1 MNITMIPLAELKPN
15 PRNVRLHSAKQLEE
29 YRRSVAKFGQTKA
42 IVCDENKTIL
52 IGNGLYEAMKAQG
65 MTEAACFVKT
75 GMSESD
81 KLKMM
86 MADNKVY
93 SLGVDNLD
101 TIEEIIAELGAMKD
115 FDIPGY
121 DADLLETLT
130 FEPDDADDFM
140 GGYGILDESSK
151 ASMERAAERYAQE
164 EAEFAATAEKLSV
177 PNRNMPAGDRN
188 LREAAPGTTE
198 ETPGRAPTP
207 QTDIVTSSE
216 EKAEGTQGIA
226 LQRRFLVCPKCGEK
240 IWL

>member
-1 MNITMIPLAELKPN
+1 MNITMIPLSELKPN

-29 YRRSVAKFGQTKA
+29 YRRSVEKFGQTKA
-42 IVCDENKTIL
+42 IVCDESKTIL

-65 MTEAACFVKT
+65 MTEAACFIKA
-75 GMSESD
+75 GMSETD

-130 FEPDDADDFM
+130 FDPDDADDFM
-140 GGYGILDESSK
+140 GGYGLLDDTAK
-151 ASMERAAERYAQE
+151 ASMEKAAARYAQE
-164 EAEFAATAEKLSV
+164 DAEFEASAERIAPAAPPRPLESPETATA
-177 PNRNMPAGDRN
+177 
-188 LREAAPGTTE
+188 
-198 ETPGRAPTP
+198 P
-207 QTDIVTSSE
+207 QTDIVTGLP
-216 EKAEGTQGIA
+216 EKPVETSGNA

>member
-1 MNITMIPLAELKPN
+1 MNITMIPLSELKPN

-29 YRRSVAKFGQTKA
+29 YRRSVEKFGQTKA
-42 IVCDENKTIL
+42 IVCDESKTIL

-65 MTEAACFVKT
+65 MTEAACFIKA
-75 GMSESD
+75 GMSETD

-93 SLGVDNLD
+93 SLGVDNLEA
-101 TIEEIIAELGAMKD
+101 IEDIIAELGAVKD

-130 FEPDDADDFM
+130 FEPIDADDFM
-140 GGYGILDESSK
+140 GGYGILDDNSK
-151 ASMERAAERYAQE
+151 ASMEKAAVRYAQE
-164 EAEFAATAEKLSV
+164 DAEFEASAERIAPV
-177 PNRNMPAGDRN
+177 PAPRPQ
-188 LREAAPGTTE
+188 EAPEKGMS
-198 ETPGRAPTP
+198 P
-207 QTDIVTSSE
+207 QADIVTGNSQKPE
-216 EKAEGTQGIA
+216 ETSGNA

>member
-1 MNITMIPLAELKPN
+1 MNITMIPLSELKPN

-29 YRRSVAKFGQTKA
+29 YKRSVAAFGQTKA
-42 IVCDENKTIL
+42 IVCDESKTIL
-52 IGNGLYEAMKAQG
+52 IGNGLYEAMKALG
-65 MTEAACFVKT
+65 KTEAACFIKS
-75 GMSESD
+75 GMSETD

-93 SLGVDNLD
+93 SLGVDNLEA
-101 TIEEIIAELGAMKD
+101 IEDIIAELGAVKD

-130 FEPDDADDFM
+130 FEPIDADDFM
-140 GGYGILDESSK
+140 GGYGILDDSSK

-164 EAEFAATAEKLSV
+164 EAEFAATAEELSV
-177 PNRNMPAGDRN
+177 PNRNMPTGDRD
-188 LREAAPGTTE
+188 LPEAAQETTE

-207 QTDIVTSSE
+207 QTDIVTSPE
-216 EKAEGTQGIA
+216 EKADGTQGIA

>member
-1 MNITMIPLAELKPN
+1 MNITMIPLSELKPN

-29 YRRSVAKFGQTKA
+29 YRRSVEKFGQTKA
-42 IVCDENKTIL
+42 IVCDESKTIL

-65 MTEAACFVKT
+65 MTEAACFIKT

-81 KLKMM
+81 KRKMM
-86 MADNKVY
+86 MADNEVY

-101 TIEEIIAELGAMKD
+101 TIEGIIAELGAMKD

-140 GGYGILDESSK
+140 GGYGLLDDSSK
-151 ASMERAAERYAQE
+151 ANMEKAAARYAQE
-164 EAEFAATAEKLSV
+164 DAKFEASAERIA
-177 PNRNMPAGDRN
+177 P
-188 LREAAPGTTE
+188 AAPPRPLESPGT
-198 ETPGRAPTP
+198 APAP
-207 QTDIVTSSE
+207 QTDIVTGLPEKPE
-216 EKAEGTQGIA
+216 ETSGNA

>member
-1 MNITMIPLAELKPN
+1 MNITMIPLSELKPN

-29 YRRSVAKFGQTKA
+29 YRRSVEKFGQTKA
-42 IVCDENKTIL
+42 IVCDESKTIL

-65 MTEAACFVKT
+65 MTEAACFIKA
-75 GMSESD
+75 GMSETD

-93 SLGVDNLD
+93 SLGVDNLEA
-101 TIEEIIAELGAMKD
+101 IEDIIAELGAVKD

-130 FEPDDADDFM
+130 FEPIDADDFM
-140 GGYGILDESSK
+140 GGYGILDDNSK
-151 ASMERAAERYAQE
+151 ASMEKAAVRYAQE
-164 EAEFAATAEKLSV
+164 DAEFEASAERIAPVPAPRPQEAPEKGLSQQADV
-177 PNRNMPAGDRN
+177 VTGIPQKP
-188 LREAAPGTTE
+188 E
-198 ETPGRAPTP
+198 ETSGN
-207 QTDIVTSSE
+207 
-216 EKAEGTQGIA
+216 A